1 MKYIHKFNLLALF
14 SGAVCVFG
22 FAPFGVFA
30 LPVLALAILFAL
42 WQVAATPRMAAQ
54 RGFFFGLGLFSAG
67 VSWIY
72 VSLHDFGEMPMVLA
86 IGATLIFAA
95 FLALFTALAG
105 YAQARFPLSPR
116 LRLFWV
122 MPVAWVGIEWL
133 RGMIM
138 TGFPWLTLGY
148 AHAESSLSGYAPLLG
163 VYGVSLIAAIS
174 AACLVRLGQLLYART
189 FATAAIPLILLLA
202 LWGGGAALQRIN
214 WTQPEGAPF
223 TVALAQGNIAQDRK
237 FLDDE
242 LVSTLETYRRF
253 VLESS
258 ARLIVL
264 PESAFPMFRLEIPKN
279 LVVQLRDHARENHG
293 DVLIGA
299 FDEDRLGY
307 YNSVFSLGTASEQ
320 YYHKQHLVVFGEFI
334 PLRPVF
340 GWLINEVLHIPMGD
354 LARGRDD
361 QPPLAVAGQR
371 VAVSICYEDV
381 FGEEIIRAL
390 PQATLLVNVTNDGWF
405 GHSPAAAQH
414 HQMSQFRA
422 LETGRM
428 MLRATNTGMTSII
441 DTHGHVLQQIP
452 QHQVGILQGMAQG
465 YQGTT
470 PYVRWGNIAVW
481 GLFIAM
487 LLIAMGLA
495 RREKSQNL

>member
-1 MKYIHKFNLLALF
+1 MKFIHKHNLFALLA
-14 SGAVCVFG
+14 GAACVFG
-22 FAPFGVFA
+22 FAPFGLFG
-30 LPVLALAILFAL
+30 LPILALAMLFFC
-42 WQVAATPRMAAQ
+42 WQSASSPRIAAQ
-54 RGFFFGLGLFSAG
+54 RGFFFGLGLFSTG

-72 VSLHDFGEMPMVLA
+72 VSLHDFGEMPMWFAVA
-86 IGATLIFAA
+86 ATLLFAA
-95 FLALFTALAG
+95 FLACFTALAG
-105 YAQARFPLSPR
+105 YAQARFPLSAR

-148 AHAESSLSGYAPLLG
+148 AQSDSPLAGYAPLLG
-163 VYGVSLIAAIS
+163 VYGVSLVAAIS
-174 AACLVRLGQLLYART
+174 AAWLLRLGQTRVFNDAMIPVIALLV
-189 FATAAIPLILLLA
+189 
-202 LWGGGAALQRIN
+202 LWGGGAVLQRVN
-214 WTQPEGAPF
+214 WTHPEGAPIS
-223 TVALAQGNIAQDRK
+223 VALAQGNIPQDRK
-237 FLDDE
+237 FRADE
-242 LVSTLETYRRF
+242 LVGTLEIYRRF

-264 PESAFPMFRLEIPKN
+264 PESAFPIFRLEAPKN
-279 LVVQLRDHARENHG
+279 LVTQLRDHARKNQG

-299 FDEDRLGY
+299 FEEDRRGY

-320 YYHKQHLVVFGEFI
+320 RYDKQHLVVFGEFI
-334 PLRPVF
+334 PLRAVF

-361 QPPLAVAGQR
+361 QAPLAVAGQR

-390 PQATLLVNVTNDGWF
+390 PEATLLVNVTNDGWF

-414 HQMSQFRA
+414 QQMSQFRA

-441 DTHGHVLQQIP
+441 DSHGKILQQLAP
-452 QHQVGILQGMAQG
+452 HQAGMLQGMAQG

-481 GLFIAM
+481 FMFATM
-487 LLIAMGLA
+487 LCVAAALA
-495 RREKSQNL
+495 CREKPL